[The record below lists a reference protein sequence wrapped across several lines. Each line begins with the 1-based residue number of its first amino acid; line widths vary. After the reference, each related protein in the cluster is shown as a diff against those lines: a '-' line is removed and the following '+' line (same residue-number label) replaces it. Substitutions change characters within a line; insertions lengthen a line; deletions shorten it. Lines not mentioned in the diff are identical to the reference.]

1 MFGMGIEKICS
12 LMMTSP
18 KPTGV
23 ENQVTPQDVQLARR
37 GSLRFQKLSH
47 FRWLVL
53 IVVVIG
59 EEMTPRVAR
68 VFAQLARDRD
78 IDVTHAYFSSPLTI
92 TFRARV

>member
-1 MFGMGIEKICS
+1 MGIEKICL

-18 KPTGV
+18 KPPGV
-23 ENQVTPQDVQLARR
+23 ENQVTPQDIQLARR
-37 GSLRFQKLSH
+37 RSLRFQKLSH

-59 EEMTPRVAR
+59 EEMTRVAR
-68 VFAQLARDRD
+68 VFAQLTSDRD
-78 IDVTHAYFSSPLTI
+78 IDVTHAYFSSPLSI